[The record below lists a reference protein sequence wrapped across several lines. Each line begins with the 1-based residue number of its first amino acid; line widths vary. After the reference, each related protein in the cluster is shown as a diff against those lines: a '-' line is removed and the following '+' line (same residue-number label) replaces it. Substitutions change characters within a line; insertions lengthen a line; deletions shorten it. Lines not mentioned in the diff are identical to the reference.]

1 MSKKNKLQRFAELG
15 TLPNVYQNPSMEQP
29 CLLDHRDQTVSLGGA
44 WADRHFGRPEAPIV
58 LELACG
64 KGDYTLSMARD
75 RTETCF
81 IGIDLKG
88 NRLWKGAT
96 VAQSE
101 GLDNAAFI
109 RSQIE
114 FLALFFAPGEV
125 SEIWITFPDPYPRA
139 GKARK
144 RLTSPRFLSLYRQV
158 LCPGGIVHL
167 KTDDDGLFAY
177 TLETLAEEKAQIL
190 YCNHDIYAGPLAY
203 PELAHRTHYERGHLL
218 AGKTIKYVRF
228 ALP

>member
-15 TLPNVYQNPSMEQP
+15 MLPNVYQNPSMEQP
-29 CLLDHRDQTVSLGGA
+29 HLLDRRGETVTLGGS
-44 WADRHFGRPEAPIV
+44 WAEGHFGRPAPIV

-64 KGDYTLSMARD
+64 KGDYTLALAREQPD
-75 RTETCF
+75 KCF

-96 VAQSE
+96 TALSE
-101 GLDNAAFI
+101 TLGNVAFI

-114 FLALFFAPGEV
+114 FLSLFFAPGEV
-125 SEIWITFPDPYPRA
+125 SEIWITFPDPYSRP

-144 RLTSPRFLSLYRQV
+144 RLTSPRFLELYRRV

-167 KTDDDGLFAY
+167 KTDDDGLYAY
-177 TLETLAEEKAQIL
+177 TLETLAEENVQIQ
-190 YCNHDIYAGPLAY
+190 YQNDNIYAGPLAF
-203 PELAHRTHYERGHLL
+203 PELAHRTYYERGHLA

-228 ALP
+228 VLS